1 MPPTEG
7 LIVRAPGGGP
17 EALRTP
23 SLAHKLK
30 GGDRMEPQQAR
41 KAADTARSGQIGPKR
56 PFPPIFQ
63 KWRQARI
70 VWRNQVPGKNKN
82 KNTSDYPPPRPGA
95 AGA

>member
-1 MPPTEG
+1 
-7 LIVRAPGGGP
+7 VRAPGGGP

-56 PFPPIFQ
+56 PFPHFSG
-63 KWRQARI
+63 AY
-70 VWRNQVPGKNKN
+70 GKRALCK
-82 KNTSDYPPPRPGA
+82 KQIGGEGRLREEEEEGKRV
-95 AGA
+95 